1 MTLLRILDYAV
12 PIDETDSEQVINEKK
27 LKRAVLSEMIES
39 YKRGEIMNFDPMCIS
54 ADIEELIKKY
64 LN

>member
-39 YKRGEIMNFDPMCIS
+39 YKRGEIMNFDPLCIS